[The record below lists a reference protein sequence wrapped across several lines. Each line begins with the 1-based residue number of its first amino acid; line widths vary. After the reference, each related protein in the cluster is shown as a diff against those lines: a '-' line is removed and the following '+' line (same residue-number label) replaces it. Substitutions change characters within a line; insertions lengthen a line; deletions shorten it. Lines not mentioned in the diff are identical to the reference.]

1 MEMNK
6 WMIRGLTAVSAG
18 LVGTYL
24 IMSEGKK
31 RRAKAAAEE
40 AQKTAKW
47 KKGQQKGDE
56 DLAWTEKVKQAGQK
70 VKKNVEESV
79 QTDNIQDRLRNLSSW
94 MEGPGSPGYER
105 EKPDSDDSD
114 AEEVNSE
121 EA

>member
-1 MEMNK
+1 
-6 WMIRGLTAVSAG
+6 MI
-18 LVGTYL
+18 
-24 IMSEGKK
+24 
-31 RRAKAAAEE
+31 AKILKNYSYHNIGDAIEYHEE
-40 AQKTAKW
+40 
-47 KKGQQKGDE
+47 
-56 DLAWTEKVKQAGQK
+56 K
-70 VKKNVEESV
+70 VKKNVEDSV

>member
-1 MEMNK
+1 MNK

-24 IMSEGKK
+24 IMSEDKK

>member
-1 MEMNK
+1 MNK

-24 IMSEGKK
+24 IMSEGRR
-31 RRAKAAAEE
+31 RRAQAVAEE
-40 AQKTAKW
+40 AKKSAKW

-94 MEGPGSPGYER
+94 MEGPGSPNYER
-105 EKPDSDDSD
+105 ESSDNQSNDESENID
-114 AEEVNSE
+114 QEET
-121 EA
+121 